1 MLLKRNGARGSSI
14 FSTWRRRKD
23 VGVQAEAED
32 VNEQKEA
39 ESPAVNDI
47 VDILVPTDEDARI
60 VFEALNIDSIISRCA
75 EKNYS
80 AASNDVRTERDLQTP
95 TTCPSIRSKDTARS
109 IETAFHEQH
118 WFDAIIEPQIVSR
131 DNSIYNY
138 STQSYEEDGST
149 VRNDSFSTGYFPG
162 PAWSRSSYGQEID
175 HDDVTLASVAKEE
188 CTVMSQDEP
197 VPADVVETPP
207 TELLCS
213 EEHFA
218 NQDGNTDDDHDIAM
232 KSSPLQVD
240 TLEDVLLTPSE
251 DVAAL
256 PPDETKS
263 ITTSHEEKSSEKRRS
278 SMFSASIGKWFFLKK
293 GRKYKDNNDQ
303 FDHNMGGF
311 ALPPEVGIDSVH
323 FLEETS
329 IVPSTQPQG
338 TPEDVPVDL
347 DQACSENE
355 KSECVENHELSSEK
369 SASAVVEAEQ
379 EEDPEI
385 DLDEETSDTN
395 ISSSSL
401 QASSI
406 ESPSLK
412 VIKSKIRF
420 WKRKGRDAAT
430 LLKPIEEEESV
441 FTEATSS
448 TAGWDKEISRH
459 NIITVTTTPPK
470 KEGLPEKKTKRW
482 KKKLGFWRKDKQV
495 LDEIAESNQDH
506 RVQRESGDSSWWFM
520 EMLCGPCYGCDG
532 NSVACNDISLNE
544 HDNDSQF

>member
-23 VGVQAEAED
+23 VGVQAEAEE

-47 VDILVPTDEDARI
+47 VDILVPTEEDARI

-75 EKNYS
+75 EKKYS
-80 AASNDVRTERDLQTP
+80 AASNDVRAERDLQTP
-95 TTCPSIRSKDTARS
+95 TTCPSIRSKDTGRS

-303 FDHNMGGF
+303 SDHNMGGF
-311 ALPPEVGIDSVH
+311 ALPPEVEIDSVH

-329 IVPSTQPQG
+329 IVPATQPQG

-385 DLDEETSDTN
+385 DLDEETSDTD

-470 KEGLPEKKTKRW
+470 KEGLPEKKKKTKRW

-506 RVQRESGDSSWWFM
+506 VSSSF
-520 EMLCGPCYGCDG
+520 CG
-532 NSVACNDISLNE
+532 LT
-544 HDNDSQF
+544 